1 MNILFCTGIYL
12 KKKNEIKMKAD
23 ENLVTQAVQ
32 VAVANKEKFIHYKSV
47 HGPVKQVILPI
58 DLQDYTGIEITIC
71 TPSKMPANIIIS
83 MVKEEE
89 ALAPRLLKCKKA
101 LLDMLEPI
109 KSVPGVEYRP
119 LDNLILEGLSE
130 TIKKALTAYIKK
142 KEILK

>member
-1 MNILFCTGIYL
+1 MKILDRIVDYPRQRRIQ
-12 KKKNEIKMKAD
+12 KIKNE
-23 ENLVTQAVQ
+23 
-32 VAVANKEKFIHYKSV
+32 Y
-47 HGPVKQVILPI
+47 PI
-58 DLQDYTGIEITIC
+58 DLQDYTGVEITIC
-71 TPSKMPANIIIS
+71 APPNIIIS